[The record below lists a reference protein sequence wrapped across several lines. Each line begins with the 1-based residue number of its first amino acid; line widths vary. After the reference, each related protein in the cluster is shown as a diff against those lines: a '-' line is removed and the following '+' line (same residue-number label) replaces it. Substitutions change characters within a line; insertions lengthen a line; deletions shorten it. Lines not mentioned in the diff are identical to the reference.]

1 MNVAM
6 IASGQPRYT
15 KYIFDNF
22 FRIKDAKKIDLYFFM
37 WSNYLLTEDDKNIID
52 GVGSIEEQLVK
63 GLPKNCT
70 LKKYVIS
77 EEPSIEQLFQKYNLD
92 FNYLISKVIGFNSTT
107 SEEVL
112 KRSITNLYL
121 QRYSCMKAF
130 ELLDEE
136 YDCIIRYRPDC
147 YTTNDIYLNELDL
160 ENNIYAPINLGAGG
174 IIPGVPH
181 MNDKFA
187 IGNMKN
193 MKIYFE
199 AFNHLYEN
207 QIENGETIQEE
218 TSLAYHLVKNN
229 VNIKREKILHYMVK
243 KETGD
248 GKNCLT
254 KI

>member
-1 MNVAM
+1 MV
-6 IASGQPRYT
+6 ASGQPRYT

-37 WSNYLLTEDDKNIID
+37 WSNYHLTDDDKNILD

-77 EEPSIEQLFQKYNLD
+77 EEPSLEEIFEKHNLD
-92 FNYLISKVIGFNSTT
+92 LKCLISRVIGFNFINSV
-107 SEEVL
+107 EVL
-112 KRSITNLYL
+112 KRTLSNLYL
-121 QRYSCMKAF
+121 QRYSCMKSF
-130 ELLDEE
+130 YLLDEE
-136 YDCIIRYRPDC
+136 YDCVIRYRPDC
-147 YTTNDIYLNELDL
+147 YPSNNIYLNELDL
-160 ENNIYAPINLGAGG
+160 ENNIYVPINLGAGG
-174 IIPGVPH
+174 IIQGVPH

-229 VNIKREKILHYMVK
+229 VNIKREKILHYMVR